1 MMDWHVSASSLIGQA
16 ISQLFGGPVSN
27 LWPIFVAPYLA
38 ALVSDRT
45 ARLLPRTP
53 GVWILAA
60 VLVIA
65 PAWVSQG
72 VLNRALSNLDV
83 VRTWRGAL
91 RFWVTP
97 FAASCLIAYP
107 IVRAALRQREVT
119 RLFRA
124 AQPAGARL
132 AAAARRLGLR
142 ALELPTAERECF
154 VAGVLRPTVF
164 ISRGALA
171 ALDEAELEAAL
182 RHERAHIRG
191 HDTATLFVL
200 SMLRDLAPWGK
211 GAALEAFKLSR
222 EAIADREAAAGAGSL
237 NLAAALLAL
246 ARPGA
251 APAAAAVLPMARP
264 DTLRW
269 RLQALLETDVSP
281 VQQSWAQVMTGMAL
295 SLLLVA
301 TPALQLGMGRFVCH
315 ACHAHG
321 RWFLGL
327 FVTC

>member
-1 MMDWHVSASSLIGQA
+1 MMSWQISASQLLGGVV
-16 ISQLFGGPVSN
+16 SQLFEGPISN
-27 LWPIFVAPYLA
+27 LWPIFVAPCLA

-53 GVWILAA
+53 GAWVLAA
-60 VLVIA
+60 ILILA
-65 PAWVSQG
+65 PAWVAQG

-83 VRTWRGAL
+83 VKTWRGVL
-91 RFWVTP
+91 HFWITP
-97 FAASCLIAYP
+97 GAACCLIAYP
-107 IVRAALRQREVT
+107 IVRAVLRQREVG

-124 AQPAGARL
+124 AAPAGPRL
-132 AAAARRLGLR
+132 TAAARRLGLR

-171 ALDEAELEAAL
+171 ALGDEELEAAL

-191 HDTATLFVL
+191 HDTALLFIF
-200 SMLRDLAPWGK
+200 SMLRDLAPYGK

-237 NLAAALLAL
+237 NLAAALVAL

-251 APAAAAVLPMARP
+251 RPAAAVLPMARA

-269 RLQALLETDVSP
+269 RLQVLLDSEAGPVSL
-281 VQQSWAQVMTGMAL
+281 SWGQVTIGLAL
-295 SLLLVA
+295 SLALVA
-301 TPALQLGMGRFVCH
+301 TPALQLELGRFVCH
-315 ACHAHG
+315 GCSAHAG
-321 RWFLGL
+321 KLLGL
-327 FVTC
+327 FVSC